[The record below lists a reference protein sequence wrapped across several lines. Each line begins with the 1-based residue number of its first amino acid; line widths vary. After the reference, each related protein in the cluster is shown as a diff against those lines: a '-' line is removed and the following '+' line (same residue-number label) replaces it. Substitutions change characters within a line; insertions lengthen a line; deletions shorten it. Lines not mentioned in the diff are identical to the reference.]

1 MSEKPMTKKSNDS
14 TVMSG
19 NNKKLNF
26 FVKWAVYLA
35 SAITFGIL
43 IFIIA
48 FILIRGLPSFT
59 PKLFEWNYNTQNVS
73 LMPSL
78 ITTFVVVGLSILIST
93 PIGVGTAIYLVEYA
107 DRKNKFVRAIGIAT
121 DTLAAIPSIVYGLF
135 GMLFFVTFLGFQYSV
150 ISGVLT
156 AVIMVLPLIIRST
169 EEALLSVGRPL
180 REASFALG
188 AGKIRTIF
196 SVILPAA
203 APGILSGVILA
214 TGRVVGET
222 AALMYTLGTSTN
234 LPKSIF
240 SSGRTLALHMYVLSS
255 EGFHVDEAYATAVV
269 LIIFVIAINGLA
281 TWVSNKVAKGG

>member
-1 MSEKPMTKKSNDS
+1 MSEKTMTKRSKDS

-26 FVKWAVYLA
+26 IVKWAVYLA

-59 PKLFEWNYNTQNVS
+59 PRLFEWTYNTQNVS

-78 ITTFVVVGLSILIST
+78 ITTFIVVGLSILIST

-107 DRKNKFVRAIGIAT
+107 NRKNKFVRAIGIAT